1 MYDVLMWWD
10 LSGEE
15 TDFGLQNKAVFL
27 GVVLC
32 NEQWPPYKLNVR
44 KKFTCTSFNLTLQT
58 VSLNLYMLCFTV
70 VVLLAV
76 FSSVS
81 YQVGYIK

>member
-1 MYDVLMWWD
+1 MDLLLLIVFRISFYYFLKAPIDIRHTVLTLTDGVVEDWSKEMYDVLMWWD

-32 NEQWPPYKLNVR
+32 NEQ
-44 KKFTCTSFNLTLQT
+44 
-58 VSLNLYMLCFTV
+58 
-70 VVLLAV
+70 
-76 FSSVS
+76 
-81 YQVGYIK
+81 